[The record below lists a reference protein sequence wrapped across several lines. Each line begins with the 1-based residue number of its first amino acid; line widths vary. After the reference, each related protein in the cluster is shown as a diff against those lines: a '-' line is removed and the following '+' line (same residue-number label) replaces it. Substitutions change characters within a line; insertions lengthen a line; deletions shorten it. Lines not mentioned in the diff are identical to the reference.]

1 MIAMKKHLIYFL
13 LFSSFTGFS
22 QNLPIEGCSDSSCD
36 EKKLQ
41 ELLEGTEAALYEY
54 YGFRYNDSIYMEIQP
69 SGDSVIFKNSHFW
82 VNEEAI
88 QYYSKILAAE
98 IDFNRLNPDE
108 HYTVLHVQRLDPKLG
123 ELTDVADAETAIPT
137 LAKGFN
143 KKGQKAAYEYFYKNY
158 PSWILSDLDF
168 DDMLEVELIMK
179 GGKLS
184 AINFIDVPL
193 DEHLSMKFAQKVK
206 EIEKMHI
213 GKSSFK
219 GADDYKISFNNWA
232 YYSKDK
238 SKRDEYLHRHL
249 DYYVE
254 NGLWQQLKQIYS
266 GGTYRPGNTVDI
278 DTSRGSMQ
286 LALYNYVEAKLVEGK
301 IQNRWWRAVPTQ
313 EQIDANKTDES
324 KAEDFASVGTVPVF
338 DGCNPKD
345 SNKQLQRCFQE
356 GMLNQVSK
364 NYQYPVEARQ
374 KGIQGQLYI
383 NFVVEKDGRIDQ
395 IEVIRGAHYLL
406 DIEGIRV
413 LSELPDCIQPAILHD
428 NPVRMS
434 FTMPINAKL
443 K

>member
-1 MIAMKKHLIYFL
+1 MKKHLIYFL
-13 LFSSFTGFS
+13 LLSPFIGFS
-22 QNLPIEGCSDSSCD
+22 QSLPFKDCSDSSCD

-41 ELLEGTEAALYEY
+41 ELLKGTEAALYEY

-69 SGDSVIFKNSHFW
+69 SGDSAIFKNSHFW

-88 QYYSKILAAE
+88 EYYSKILAAE
-98 IDFNRLNPDE
+98 IDFNRLNPEE
-108 HYTVLHVQRLDPKLG
+108 HYTVVHVQKLDPKLG

-137 LAKGFN
+137 LAGNFN
-143 KKGQKAAYEYFYKNY
+143 KKGQKAAYDYFYENY
-158 PSWILSDLDF
+158 PSLILSDLDF
-168 DDMLEVELIMK
+168 EDMLEVELIMK

-193 DEHLSMKFAQKVK
+193 DEHIGMKFAQKVK
-206 EIEKMHI
+206 EIEKIHFD
-213 GKSSFK
+213 KNSFK
-219 GADDYKISFNNWA
+219 GADDYKISFHRWA

-238 SKRDEYLHRHL
+238 SIRDEYLHRHL

-254 NGLWQQLKQIYS
+254 NGLSQQLKQIYS

-286 LALYNYVEAKLVEGK
+286 LALYNYVEAKFAEGK
-301 IQNRWWRAVPTQ
+301 IENRWWQAVPTQ
-313 EQIDANKTDES
+313 EQIDANNADEERV
-324 KAEDFASVGTVPVF
+324 EDFASVGTVPVF
-338 DGCNPKD
+338 DGCNPKN
-345 SNKQLQRCFQE
+345 SNKQLQLCFQE
-356 GMLNQVSK
+356 GILNHVSE
-364 NYQYPVEARQ
+364 NFHYPEEAQQ
-374 KGIQGQLYI
+374 KGIQGRLFI

-406 DIEGIRV
+406 DLEGIRV
-413 LSELPDCIQPAILHD
+413 FSELTDCTQPALLHD
-428 NPVRMS
+428 NPVRMK